1 MRVPFGE
8 ALMISGRSQLEIREA
23 VPDDAEGIVAVLNPI
38 IQTGIYT
45 ILDAPV
51 TADAERAF
59 IRRCSPRGVFL
70 VAIDRSDRVL
80 VGFQN
85 TQPLVTYTHAC
96 DHVGETGTYVDL
108 GRRRQ
113 GIATQLFE
121 ATFERAL
128 ANGYEKI
135 FTFVRADNPA
145 ALQTY
150 LHHGF
155 RVVGTARRHAKV
167 GGRYVD
173 ETMIEKLLGDGQVS
187 VTPS

>member
-1 MRVPFGE
+1 
-8 ALMISGRSQLEIREA
+8 MISGRSQLDIREA
-23 VPDDAEGIVAVLNPI
+23 VPEDAEGIVAVLNPI
-38 IQTGIYT
+38 IQAGIYT

-70 VAIDRSDRVL
+70 VAIDRTDHVL

-113 GIATQLFE
+113 GSRRSCSKRRSNERSRTATRRSLPSC
-121 ATFERAL
+121 APT
-128 ANGYEKI
+128 I
-135 FTFVRADNPA
+135 
-145 ALQTY
+145 
-150 LHHGF
+150 
-155 RVVGTARRHAKV
+155 RRHCRRICTMAS
-167 GGRYVD
+167 GSSGRRA
-173 ETMIEKLLGDGQVS
+173 G
-187 VTPS
+187 TPRWAAGMSTRR